1 MNYTAVDVKK
11 LREETGAT
19 FNDCKNAL
27 TDASSWEEAIKILD
41 AKRDKKAEKMMV
53 AGRETAQG
61 GIFSYVHHNNS
72 VGVLLE
78 LNCSTDFVARS
89 ESFRKLASELT
100 LQIAGA
106 HPAPN
111 ISTLRTC
118 QPKLPSSCAIPL
130 RRTHQWSVFLPIS
143 VKTSLTIK

>member
-100 LQIAGA
+100 LQIAGVSTTRYINFEDV
-106 HPAPN
+106 PAGV
-111 ISTLRTC
+111 IEQARKVILED
-118 QPKLPSSCAIPL
+118 PSIARVPAAK
-130 RRTHQWSVFLPIS
+130 REQV
-143 VKTSLTIK
+143 V